1 MAGPLL
7 LLVFLF
13 LSHASAAEYGEEL
26 LRRAWGERE
35 WMVGA
40 RRRIHAHPELAFR
53 EHRTSALV
61 GEELERLGI
70 RNRAVAGT
78 GVVADV
84 GSGAPPFVALRA
96 DMDALPLPL
105 QVLCPVPSLPSLMPL
120 MGPGHLGLR
129 VWTLN
134 SSRWCEQQ

>member
-1 MAGPLL
+1 
-7 LLVFLF
+7 
-13 LSHASAAEYGEEL
+13 
-26 LRRAWGERE
+26 
-35 WMVGA
+35 MVGA

-61 GEELERLGI
+61 REELERLGI
-70 RNRAVAGT
+70 RNHAVAGT

-96 DMDALPLPL
+96 DMDALPL